1 MKNNLTRKL
10 RGNAKKIIEYPKY
23 LALSIFIKVSR
34 HQDRYMKYEVILKP
48 CDICNELS
56 MKCYSYEIK

>member
-23 LALSIFIKVSR
+23 LAPSIFIKVSR

-48 CDICNELS
+48 SDI
-56 MKCYSYEIK
+56 